1 MGKDLATQS
10 RILRCV
16 LEAGEIS
23 KNQIAKT
30 LNLSMP
36 TVLQAVKKFVDQGIV
51 CEIGVD
57 RSTVGRKAKLL
68 SLSEE
73 WKYALGIDI
82 TKNHIGLVLLDMK
95 KQVVKNVRRRKVFCN
110 SLDYCREIAE
120 QLELFIKET
129 QIDRG
134 KILGVGMSLPG
145 IVNRDE
151 QLLLRSHILQ
161 VENLSLKKYGNY
173 IDFPMYFEN
182 DANAALMAELK
193 EGESVL
199 YLSLSNSV
207 GGAVCIDG
215 ELFRGGNLRAGEFG
229 HIRLHTNGK
238 KCYCGNY
245 GCVDTYC
252 SSLLL
257 RAGDDVTL
265 EDFFKGVELG
275 EEEHCRLW
283 DEYLDNLALVINNLR
298 IAMDMDIILGGYVGY
313 YLRDYMG
320 QLSEKVLQNNL
331 FDMDAGFMRNCI
343 KLQEVSA
350 VGAAGYFIDQYIN
363 EYTG

>member
-1 MGKDLATQS
+1 MKEGIATQS
-10 RILRCV
+10 RILRCI
-16 LEAGEIS
+16 LDAGEIS
-23 KNQIAKT
+23 KNQIGKE

-36 TVLQAVKKFVDQGIV
+36 TVLQAVKKFTEQGIV
-51 CEIGVD
+51 CEIGVN

-82 TKNHIGLVLLDMK
+82 TKNHVSMVLLNMK
-95 KQVVKNVRRRKVFCN
+95 KRVVKNVRKRKAFYD
-110 SLDYCREIAE
+110 SLDYCREIAK
-120 QLELFIKET
+120 QLELFMEEAHV
-129 QIDRG
+129 DRN
-134 KILGVGMSLPG
+134 KILGVGMSVPG
-145 IVNRDE
+145 IVNYEE
-151 QLLLRSHILQ
+151 QILLRSHILQ
-161 VENLSLKKYGNY
+161 VENLSLKNYKNY

-215 ELFRGGNLRAGEFG
+215 GLFRGENLRAGEFG
-229 HIRLHTNGK
+229 HIILHSHGK

-252 SSLLL
+252 SALLL
-257 RAGDDVTL
+257 RARDDITL
-265 EDFFKGVELG
+265 EDFFRGVERG
-275 EEEHCRLW
+275 EEEHCRILE
-283 DEYLDNLALVINNLR
+283 EYLDNLALVIKNLR
-298 IAMDMDIILGGYVGY
+298 ISMDMDIILGGYVGY
-313 YLRDYMG
+313 YLRDYMDR
-320 QLSEKVLQNNL
+320 LSEKVLQNNL
-331 FDMDAGFMRNCI
+331 FDTDTSFIRNCI

-350 VGAAGYFIDQYIN
+350 AGVAGYFIDQYIN
-363 EYTG
+363 EYIG